1 MDLLHALRKLRQS
14 IAPRRHYDVEK
25 EFRFHVEA
33 YEQDLIRHGLTRE
46 EAGCKPANR
55 TFARAPRVIT
65 HPLSCRRNWKFEPR
79 LRITP
84 SSSLQTCF
92 PSVH

>member
-1 MDLLHALRKLRQS
+1 MDLLHALRRLRQS
-14 IAPRRHYDVEK
+14 IAPHRHHDVEE

-33 YEQDLIRHGLTRE
+33 YEQDLIRHGLP
-46 EAGCKPANR
+46 GKKPAANR
-55 TFARAPRVIT
+55 LIGHSRAPRVIT
-65 HPLSCRRNWKFEPR
+65 HPLSCRQNWKFEPR